1 MKKQVEKMAE
11 QMGQNALIAS
21 IVKTVLYWLLVVIL
35 WYGYSV
41 LWQRPLTHPSAIA
54 FTIPLVV
61 PFVWPKIHERWAE
74 KNWKGTVVQMKDV
87 EEVRITGRGA
97 KKLFTHLHITF
108 RTSEGSEKIVFHEG
122 PEYKIANGY
131 YHMGDEVWK
140 LKCLKYPIN
149 MTDEAERTEDI
160 FCPNCGRFTN
170 AAKKKCHWCR
180 KPLLK

>member
-1 MKKQVEKMAE
+1 MKKRTEEAAV
-11 QMGQNALIAS
+11 QMGNNALIAS
-21 IVKTVLYWLLVVIL
+21 IIKTVLYWLLVVIL
-35 WYGYSV
+35 WLGYCQ

-61 PFVWPKIHERWAE
+61 PFLWPKIHEKWAE

-87 EEVRITGRGA
+87 EELRINGRTRR
-97 KKLFTHLHITF
+97 LLTHLHITF
-108 RTSEGSEKIVFHEG
+108 RTEEGSEKIVFHEG
-122 PEYKIANGY
+122 QEYKIAANY

-140 LKCLKYPIN
+140 LKCLKFPIN
-149 MTDEAERTEDI
+149 MKDEAERTQDI

-170 AAKKKCHWCR
+170 ADKKKCHWCR

>member
-1 MKKQVEKMAE
+1 MKKQVERMAE
-11 QMGQNALIAS
+11 QMGTNALVAS
-21 IVKTVLYWLLVVIL
+21 IVKTILYWILIVIL
-35 WYGYSV
+35 WIGYSS

-54 FTIPLVV
+54 FTIPLMI

-74 KNWKGTVVQMKDV
+74 KNWHGTVVQMKDV
-87 EEVRITGRGA
+87 EEIRITGRGSR
-97 KKLFTHLHITF
+97 KLFTHLHITF

-170 AAKKKCHWCR
+170 ASKKKCHWCR

>member
-1 MKKQVEKMAE
+1 MKKRTEEAAV
-11 QMGQNALIAS
+11 QMGNNALIAS
-21 IVKTVLYWLLVVIL
+21 IIKTVLYWLLVVIL
-35 WYGYSV
+35 WLGYCQ

-61 PFVWPKIHERWAE
+61 PFLWPKIHEKWAE

-87 EEVRITGRGA
+87 EELRISGRTRR
-97 KKLFTHLHITF
+97 LLTHLHITF
-108 RTSEGSEKIVFHEG
+108 RTEEGSEKIVFHEG
-122 PEYKIANGY
+122 QEYKIAANY

-140 LKCLKYPIN
+140 LKCLKFPIN
-149 MTDEAERTEDI
+149 MKDEAERTQDI

-170 AAKKKCHWCR
+170 ADKKKCHWCR

>member
-11 QMGQNALIAS
+11 QMGTNALAAS
-21 IVKTVLYWLLVVIL
+21 IVKTILYWLLVVVL
-35 WYGYSV
+35 WFGYSY

-54 FTIPLVV
+54 FTIPLVI

-74 KNWKGTVVQMKDV
+74 KNWTGTVVQMKDV
-87 EEVRITGRGA
+87 EEIRITGRGSR
-97 KKLFTHLHITF
+97 KLFTHLHITF
-108 RTSEGSEKIVFHEG
+108 RTAEGSEKIVFHEG
-122 PEYKIANGY
+122 QEYKIANGY

-160 FCPNCGRFTN
+160 FCPKCGRFTN
-170 AAKKKCHWCR
+170 ASKKKCHWCR

>member
-1 MKKQVEKMAE
+1 MKKRTEEAAV
-11 QMGQNALIAS
+11 QMGNNALIAS
-21 IVKTVLYWLLVVIL
+21 IIKTVLYWLLVVIL
-35 WYGYSV
+35 WLGYCQ

-61 PFVWPKIHERWAE
+61 PFIWPKIHEKWAE

-87 EEVRITGRGA
+87 EELRISGRTRR
-97 KKLFTHLHITF
+97 LLTHLHITF
-108 RTSEGSEKIVFHEG
+108 RTEEGSEKIVFHEG
-122 PEYKIANGY
+122 QEYKIAANY

-140 LKCLKYPIN
+140 LKCLKFPIN
-149 MTDEAERTEDI
+149 MKDEAERTQDI

-170 AAKKKCHWCR
+170 ADKKKCHWCR

>member
-1 MKKQVEKMAE
+1 MKKRTEEAAV
-11 QMGQNALIAS
+11 QMGNNALIAS

-35 WYGYSV
+35 WLGYCQ

-61 PFVWPKIHERWAE
+61 PFLWPKIHEKWAE

-87 EEVRITGRGA
+87 EELRISGRTRR
-97 KKLFTHLHITF
+97 LLTHLHITF
-108 RTSEGSEKIVFHEG
+108 RTEEGSEKIVFHEG
-122 PEYKIANGY
+122 QEYKIAANY

-140 LKCLKYPIN
+140 LKCLKFPIN
-149 MTDEAERTEDI
+149 MKDEAERTQDI

-170 AAKKKCHWCR
+170 ADKKKCHWCR

>member
-1 MKKQVEKMAE
+1 MKKRTEEAAV
-11 QMGQNALIAS
+11 QMGNNALIAS
-21 IVKTVLYWLLVVIL
+21 IIKTVLYWLLVVIL
-35 WYGYSV
+35 WLGYCQ

-61 PFVWPKIHERWAE
+61 PFLWPKIHERWAE

-87 EEVRITGRGA
+87 EELRISGRTRR
-97 KKLFTHLHITF
+97 LLTHLHITF
-108 RTSEGSEKIVFHEG
+108 RTEEGSEKIVFHEG
-122 PEYKIANGY
+122 QEYKIAANY

-140 LKCLKYPIN
+140 LKCLKFPIN
-149 MTDEAERTEDI
+149 MKDEAERTQDI

-170 AAKKKCHWCR
+170 ADKKKCHWCR

>member
-1 MKKQVEKMAE
+1 MKKRTEEAAV
-11 QMGQNALIAS
+11 QMGNNALIAS
-21 IVKTVLYWLLVVIL
+21 IIKTVLYWLLVVIL
-35 WYGYSV
+35 WLGYCQ

-61 PFVWPKIHERWAE
+61 PFVWPKIHEKWAE

-87 EEVRITGRGA
+87 EELRISGRTRR
-97 KKLFTHLHITF
+97 LLTHLHITF
-108 RTSEGSEKIVFHEG
+108 RTEEGSEKIVFHEG
-122 PEYKIANGY
+122 QEYKIAANY

-140 LKCLKYPIN
+140 LKCLKFPIN
-149 MTDEAERTEDI
+149 MKDEAERTQDI

-170 AAKKKCHWCR
+170 ADKKKCHWCR